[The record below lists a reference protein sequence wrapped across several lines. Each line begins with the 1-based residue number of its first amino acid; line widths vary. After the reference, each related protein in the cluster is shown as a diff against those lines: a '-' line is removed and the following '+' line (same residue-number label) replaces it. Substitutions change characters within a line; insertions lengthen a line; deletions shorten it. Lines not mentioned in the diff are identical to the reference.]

1 MHRTSLAKE
10 NKLVLLL
17 PPSFWIPQS
26 NLEAGCGHTV
36 SRKPENFKA
45 RRRAPKWK
53 PQEGC
58 GQPAMTTQHT
68 QGAQGASPPGE
79 GSRCYLNCGSDTQ
92 ETMKALLKNSAWK
105 MPFPAL
111 TQPCR

>member
-10 NKLVLLL
+10 NKFVLLL

-36 SRKPENFKA
+36 SRKPENFEA

-68 QGAQGASPPGE
+68 QGCT
-79 GSRCYLNCGSDTQ
+79 GSLSLRRRKQMLFKLWQ
-92 ETMKALLKNSAWK
+92 
-105 MPFPAL
+105 
-111 TQPCR
+111 